1 MIVSYTSRGR
11 CLIYLSLD
19 CMGWSDHLLSAN
31 ARCSRP
37 PIFLQGWEH
46 ACPGALDVRANVVRF
61 VFVAMVVGRAI
72 GMLVIVIIGAS
83 QWLIVMILMAMGLR
97 RADALVPWL

>member
-1 MIVSYTSRGR
+1 M
-11 CLIYLSLD
+11 
-19 CMGWSDHLLSAN
+19 
-31 ARCSRP
+31 
-37 PIFLQGWEH
+37 
-46 ACPGALDVRANVVRF
+46 RANVVRF